1 MAELSTTSEDLRFT
15 YVEKPNMRFATTFI
29 SNKYRDYAVKGE
41 VLMDKA
47 TGEIFTKRPEDG
59 RVVSFFQNKK
69 YMHDLMLELR
79 VLLNN
84 NARFTYP
91 SITDVDSFFLST
103 DYDIMS
109 IYGEKDTNIA
119 TTDMTIP
126 NIADIPVSNLRFN
139 ISKKCNGFFCRLTSR
154 DSDKAVIE
162 WITNQYN
169 AVLKNYYGTVES
181 FINEKNKFNAI
192 EKWEDSNATIEYRLT
207 IVKNG
212 EERTFPL
219 VDYVRINEESCVL
232 FPDSITEAYLAD
244 ADSVYVTINKI
255 TYDKIKF
262 MIKYRA
268 SFSVSFI
275 DGVNKFICPDNL
287 ISVRYCNICSFVDK
301 STDINLLGNEFIIAM
316 LDTAYVRRYMMKMG
330 KLNNDANI
338 ILSKDRPSDDTWV
351 TNGIWAEKVRNV
363 YQGGKE
369 VNYDCEVDISTLEMY
384 LADSNSTDFVHL
396 SDKETDT
403 RDIYGKDVTGRVGDE
418 YVQDYV
424 GK

>member
-169 AVLKNYYGTVES
+169 AVLKNYDGTVEA
-181 FINEKNKFNAI
+181 FIYEKNKFNAI

-232 FPDSITEAYLAD
+232 FPDSITDAYLAD

-384 LADSNSTDFVHL
+384 LAESNSTDFVYL

-418 YVQDYV
+418 YVQDYI

>member
-169 AVLKNYYGTVES
+169 AVLKNYDGTVEA
-181 FINEKNKFNAI
+181 FIYEKNKFNAI

-232 FPDSITEAYLAD
+232 FPDSITDAYLAD

-351 TNGIWAEKVRNV
+351 TNGIWAEKIRNV

-384 LADSNSTDFVHL
+384 LAESNSTDFVYL

-403 RDIYGKDVTGRVGDE
+403 RDIYGKDVTGRVGEE
-418 YVQDYV
+418 YVQDYI

>member
-169 AVLKNYYGTVES
+169 AVLKNYDGTVEA
-181 FINEKNKFNAI
+181 FIYEKNKFNAI

-232 FPDSITEAYLAD
+232 FPDSITDAYLAD

-351 TNGIWAEKVRNV
+351 TNGIWAEKARNV

-384 LADSNSTDFVHL
+384 LAESNSTDFVYL

-418 YVQDYV
+418 YVQDYI

>member
-139 ISKKCNGFFCRLTSR
+139 ISNH
-154 DSDKAVIE
+154 
-162 WITNQYN
+162 
-169 AVLKNYYGTVES
+169 
-181 FINEKNKFNAI
+181 
-192 EKWEDSNATIEYRLT
+192 YR
-207 IVKNG
+207 K
-212 EERTFPL
+212 
-219 VDYVRINEESCVL
+219 RIH
-232 FPDSITEAYLAD
+232 
-244 ADSVYVTINKI
+244 
-255 TYDKIKF
+255 
-262 MIKYRA
+262 
-268 SFSVSFI
+268 
-275 DGVNKFICPDNL
+275 G
-287 ISVRYCNICSFVDK
+287 
-301 STDINLLGNEFIIAM
+301 NLLQRKG
-316 LDTAYVRRYMMKMG
+316 YSG
-330 KLNNDANI
+330 
-338 ILSKDRPSDDTWV
+338 S
-351 TNGIWAEKVRNV
+351 G
-363 YQGGKE
+363 
-369 VNYDCEVDISTLEMY
+369 
-384 LADSNSTDFVHL
+384 
-396 SDKETDT
+396 
-403 RDIYGKDVTGRVGDE
+403 
-418 YVQDYV
+418 
-424 GK
+424 